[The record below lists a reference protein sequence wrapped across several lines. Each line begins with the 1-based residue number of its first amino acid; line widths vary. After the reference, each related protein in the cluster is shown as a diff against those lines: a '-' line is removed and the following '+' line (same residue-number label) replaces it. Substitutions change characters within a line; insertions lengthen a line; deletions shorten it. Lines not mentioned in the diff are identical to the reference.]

1 MTPAIQAMRDWL
13 RTCPLV
19 ASAQED
25 GVAFRV
31 GGLTGDAE
39 EYTILDMPGAP
50 ELKNYVL
57 ASHTVYSPD
66 NAAQQ
71 AAASGFWD
79 DLTEWVASQN
89 RARNFPQLGSGRTVR
104 EVSVTSSGY
113 ILEAEGGAC
122 RAQIQL
128 QLIYYQ
134 PKGATT

>member
-50 ELKNYVL
+50 ELKHYFSGSLRLKNYVL

-79 DLTEWVASQN
+79 DLTEWVPAA
-89 RARNFPQLGSGRTVR
+89 RACRPRSRRAEGHGSG
-104 EVSVTSSGY
+104 
-113 ILEAEGGAC
+113 AGG
-122 RAQIQL
+122 
-128 QLIYYQ
+128 
-134 PKGATT
+134 T